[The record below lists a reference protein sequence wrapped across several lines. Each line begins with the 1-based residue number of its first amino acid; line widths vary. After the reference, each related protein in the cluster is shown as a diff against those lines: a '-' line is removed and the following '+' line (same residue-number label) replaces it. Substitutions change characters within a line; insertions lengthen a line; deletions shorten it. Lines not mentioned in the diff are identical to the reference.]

1 MMRWSSMVKVGLS
14 GTSLALAVCSAGCSS
29 GDEATK
35 EPLAVE
41 VAEIAAD
48 AKKEASRRAAYEE
61 DAEARAAERRDVEDR
76 LAREERER
84 QLGSL
89 DAAAPN
95 NNPWFLRP
103 AGETQNTASQNNSV
117 ENRTSIRET
126 QPVQPKP
133 VVSQP
138 VVKPVQAKPV
148 RDGRPW
154 GIPRAACGRG

>member
-1 MMRWSSMVKVGLS
+1 MRWSSMVKVGLS

-35 EPLAVE
+35 EPLAIE
-41 VAEIAAD
+41 VSDIAAD
-48 AKKEASRRAAYEE
+48 KEKEASKRAAYEE
-61 DAEARAAERRDVEDR
+61 EAQARSAERRETQDR

-84 QLGSL
+84 QVASL
-89 DAAAPN
+89 DRANPN
-95 NNPWFLRP
+95 ADWFLRP
-103 AGETQNTASQNNSV
+103 AGATQNTNNSV
-117 ENRTSIRET
+117 ENPSSIRENPRT

-154 GIPRAACGRG
+154 GWNRAACGRG